1 MSRSCSKTEVMAS
14 GMDLGLCVMNM
25 SVGLCALC
33 HDLKWGMMLTDV
45 GRYC

>member
-1 MSRSCSKTEVMAS
+1 MSGICSKTEVMAS
-14 GMDLGLCVMNM
+14 GMDLGLCVMDM
-25 SVGLCALC
+25 SAGLCALC